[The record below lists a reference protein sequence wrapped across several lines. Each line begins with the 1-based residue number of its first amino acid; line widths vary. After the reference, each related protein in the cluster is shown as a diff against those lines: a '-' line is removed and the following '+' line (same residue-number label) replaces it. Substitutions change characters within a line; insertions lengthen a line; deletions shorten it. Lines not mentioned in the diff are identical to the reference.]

1 MSLRGHGNWCGP
13 GWSAGQWKDA
23 KDLTD
28 EDRLVP
34 AIDELDQACKQHDLA
49 IADAKDAD
57 DLERANKEFEDKARS
72 IGIKGAVFA
81 QLVHWFGPGPGTS
94 FSNLPWGAK
103 NYGHRGPNMKSNHG
117 AAQLKLPLQI
127 KRQTT
132 LKTSLLKPDKIKGLH
147 QKNQIQQE
155 RQNDKTQTAHN
166 QIYAET
172 LKQIQ
177 QHLAD
182 TRQVLEEIETTW
194 IQAQQILQ
202 RQHKQCDHPLQLQLE
217 QTDKEHTKH
226 QSYGINQISDSKR
239 FIQPSFQ
246 RPSTSRTTNWAQH
259 PQAKTSSKS
268 A

>member
-49 IADAKDAD
+49 IADARDAD
-57 DLERANKEFEDKARS
+57 DLERANKEFEAKAKS

-103 NYGHRGPNMKSNHG
+103 SYAHPGPNMKSNHG
-117 AAQLKLPLQI
+117 AAQLKLPPQI
-127 KRQTT
+127 KRQRT
-132 LKTSLLKPDKIKGLH
+132 LKKCLLTPEKIKGLH

-155 RQNDKTQTAHN
+155 RQNDKTRETHN

-182 TRQVLEEIETTW
+182 TRQVLEEIEETW
-194 IQAQQILQ
+194 IQAEEILH
-202 RQHKQCDHPLQLQLE
+202 RKHKHCDHRLQPSQE
-217 QTDKEHTKH
+217 TTMERTKH
-226 QSYGINQISDSKR
+226 Q
-239 FIQPSFQ
+239 
-246 RPSTSRTTNWAQH
+246 
-259 PQAKTSSKS
+259 
-268 A
+268 